1 MLLTLGEEG
10 RRASPP
16 SGGTPWGTRRAAPS
30 SGGRAAPDPQHGV
43 GREDRGAARAIL
55 PGCRR
60 PIRPSACRREHKGP
74 SPIAASP
81 PWSTFVTS
89 PRKHRDV
96 ARFLRSRGWILKRQR
111 GSHEMWGPADSALTF
126 PVSQHGGEVSPGI
139 IRQLRAIL
147 PDTPREWDD

>member
-1 MLLTLGEEG
+1 M
-10 RRASPP
+10 
-16 SGGTPWGTRRAAPS
+16 
-30 SGGRAAPDPQHGV
+30 
-43 GREDRGAARAIL
+43 
-55 PGCRR
+55 
-60 PIRPSACRREHKGP
+60 
-74 SPIAASP
+74 
-81 PWSTFVTS
+81 TS